1 MRLLFILGALFP
13 VIIIGYYVA
22 QLDRFMEKGGIK
34 KAENEIP
41 PVAIVFGESVLAKD
55 ITALLQEKEIQV
67 FRLYEPI
74 LFEQGRNFC
83 CLFALSEKDTDNIVV
98 CKICRRV
105 YGIEKMISLCND
117 RLNERIFISEGIR
130 YMPFKETTAQ
140 MLYQLVLTESE
151 VGL

>member
-1 MRLLFILGALFP
+1 MWLLLIICTLVP
-13 VIIIGYYVA
+13 VAFIGYYIA
-22 QLDRFMEKGGIK
+22 KLDRFLEKGGFK

-41 PVAIVFGESVLAKD
+41 PVAIVFGASALAKD
-55 ITALLQEKEIQV
+55 ITGLLQENRIQV
-67 FRLYEPI
+67 FSLDEP
-74 LFEQGRNFC
+74 LLLEQGRNFC
-83 CLFALSEKDTDNIVV
+83 CLFALSEKDTDNIVI

-105 YGIEKMISLCND
+105 YGMEKMISLCND

-130 YMPFKETTAQ
+130 YMPLKETTAQ